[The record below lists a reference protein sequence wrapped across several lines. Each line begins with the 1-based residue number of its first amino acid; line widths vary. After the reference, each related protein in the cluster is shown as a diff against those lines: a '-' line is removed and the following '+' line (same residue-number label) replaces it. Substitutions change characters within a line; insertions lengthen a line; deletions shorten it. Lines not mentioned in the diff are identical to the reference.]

1 MGDMRKFTRM
11 KQPIIKKVDKIS
23 VAHFYEQHRATLELE
38 LLNSPL
44 TMGRSIIIPAINRPG
59 LALSGFF
66 GHYAHERIQVF
77 GSGEMAYLATLHD
90 PDRSERMRRI
100 CGDDVPCLIF
110 SRGVEVPRDILNI
123 ADDCSVPVFRS
134 ALPTMNLVNRATII
148 LGNEFAAS
156 TTLHGC
162 LVDVRGV
169 GVLITGP
176 SGIGKSEVSLGLVE
190 RGASL
195 VADDMVF
202 IRNISGHLIASSP
215 KLSSGFIEIRGIG
228 IINVTN
234 LFGLRAFRRS
244 KKIDIVIK
252 LTSGEM
258 SETERLGLERKK
270 TSILDVEVE
279 CITLPVTPGRDMTR
293 LVEVAALGHY
303 LRENG
308 YDMAREFS
316 RRLQEEIET
325 RNIHIQASDE

>member
-1 MGDMRKFTRM
+1 MQGSM
-11 KQPIIKKVDKIS
+11 KEPVVKKVDKIS
-23 VAHFYEQHRATLELE
+23 VAHFYESHRSSLELE

-44 TMGRSIIIPAINRPG
+44 GMTRPIQRPALNRPG
-59 LALSGFF
+59 LALAGFF
-66 GHYAHERIQVF
+66 GYYAHERIQVF
-77 GSGEMAYLATLHD
+77 GSGEMAYLAILQE
-90 PDRSERMRRI
+90 PERSERLRRI

-110 SRGVEVPRDILNI
+110 SRGVEVPGDVIAI
-123 ADDCSVPVFRS
+123 ADEKSVPVFRS
-134 ALPTMNLVNRATII
+134 TLATMPLVNRATII

-162 LVDVRGV
+162 MVDVRGV

-202 IRNISGHLIASSP
+202 IRNISGDLIASSP

-244 KKIDIVIK
+244 KRIDLIIK
-252 LTSGEM
+252 LTGGEM
-258 SETERLGLERKK
+258 TEMERLGLEHKK
-270 TSILDVEVE
+270 MSILGVEIE
-279 CITLPVTPGRDMTR
+279 SITLPVAPGRDMTR

-325 RNIHIQASDE
+325 RNIHLHNNDN

>member
-1 MGDMRKFTRM
+1 M
-11 KQPIIKKVDKIS
+11 KESVIKRVDKIT
-23 VAHFYEQHRATLELE
+23 VAHFYESYRTTLELE

-44 TMGRSIIIPAINRPG
+44 GMTRPILRPALNRPG
-59 LALSGFF
+59 LALAGFF
-66 GHYAHERIQVF
+66 GYYAHERIQIF
-77 GSGEMAYLATLHD
+77 GSGEMAYLATMQE
-90 PDRSERMRRI
+90 PERSERLKRI
-100 CGDDVPCLIF
+100 CGEDVPCLIF
-110 SRGVEVPRDILNI
+110 SRGVEVPADVIRI
-123 ADDCSVPVFRS
+123 ADDCTVPIFRS
-134 ALPTMNLVNRATII
+134 TLPTMNLVNRATIY
-148 LGNEFAAS
+148 LENEFAAS

-162 LVDVRGV
+162 MVDVRGV

-195 VADDMVF
+195 VADDMVT
-202 IRNISGHLIASSP
+202 IRHISGHLIASSP

-244 KKIDIVIK
+244 KRIDLMIK
-252 LTSGEM
+252 LTGGEM
-258 SETERLGLERKK
+258 TETERLGLERKK
-270 TSILDVEVE
+270 TNVLGVQVE
-279 CITLPVTPGRDMTR
+279 CITLPVAPGRDMTR

-325 RNIHIQASDE
+325 RNLNIMNKDE

>member
-1 MGDMRKFTRM
+1 M
-11 KQPIIKKVDKIS
+11 KEPTVKKVDSIT
-23 VAHFYEQHRATLELE
+23 VAHFYERHRAELELE

-44 TMGRSIIIPAINRPG
+44 GMTRPIQRPALNRPG

-66 GHYAHERIQVF
+66 GHYAHERIQIF
-77 GSGEMAYLATLHD
+77 GSGEMAYLATLQD
-90 PDRSERMRRI
+90 PMRSERLRRI
-100 CGDDVPCLIF
+100 CRDDVPCLIF
-110 SRGVEVPRDILNI
+110 SRGSDVPEDVIAI
-123 ADDCSVPVFRS
+123 ADECTVPVFRS
-134 ALPTMNLVNRATII
+134 ALPTMTLVNRATII
-148 LGNEFAAS
+148 LGNEFASS

-195 VADDMVF
+195 VADDMVY
-202 IRNISGHLIASSP
+202 IRNISGNLVASSP

-244 KKIDIVIK
+244 KRIDIVIN
-252 LTSGEM
+252 LTAGGVMGEM
-258 SETERLGLERKK
+258 ERLGLERKK
-270 TSILDVEVE
+270 KRILDVEVE
-279 CITLPVTPGRDMTR
+279 CITLPVAPGRDMTR

-325 RNIHIQASDE
+325 RNIRIQDDNDE